1 MKTVDVSSDDVEP
14 PDWLP
19 DLNRAAE
26 LTLETV
32 SISNYEVSFL
42 LCSNSRIAELNSTYR
57 GVTGPAD
64 VLSLSQDEGD
74 QIPAEGSVGL
84 RGDVVISLE
93 TVEANAVRFNVPA
106 AEEVVR
112 VAVHGVLHLAGYEH
126 DGATLSDSTA
136 SEHPMLGMQE
146 EIIDA
151 LIKEQ
156 KE

>member
-19 DLNRAAE
+19 DLTRAAE
-26 LTLETV
+26 LTLETLSV
-32 SISNYEVSFL
+32 SDYEVSFL
-42 LCSNSRIAELNSTYR
+42 LCSDSRIAELNSTYR
-57 GVTGPAD
+57 GVTGPTD
-64 VLSLSQDEGD
+64 VLSFSQDEGD
-74 QIPAEGSVGL
+74 PIPAEGTVGL

-93 TVEANAVRFNVPA
+93 TVEANAMRFSVPA

-126 DGATLSDSTA
+126 NGVTLSGSSA
-136 SEHPMLGMQE
+136 SEHPMLGLQE
-146 EIIDA
+146 KIIDA